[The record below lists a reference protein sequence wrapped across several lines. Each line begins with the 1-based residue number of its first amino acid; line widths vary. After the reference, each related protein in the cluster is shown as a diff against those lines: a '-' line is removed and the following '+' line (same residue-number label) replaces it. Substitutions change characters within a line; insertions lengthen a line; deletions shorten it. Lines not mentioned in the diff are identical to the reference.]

1 MTVRKEHLSPPELF
15 STRGLGFT
23 HVVTSAPGKTVH
35 ISGQTAWNAERKI
48 VGGDDLGQQAQQALR
63 NLRTALEAAGATPN
77 DVVFTRVFLVNYRP
91 EYAAVLSPLLEQFY
105 AGGPPPGSTW
115 LGVQALAVP
124 GFLIEIEAT
133 AVIAG

>member
-1 MTVRKEHLSPPELF
+1 MTVLKEHLSPPELF

-23 HVVTSAPGKTVH
+23 HVVTSAPGKTIHV
-35 ISGQTAWNAERKI
+35 SGQTAWNAERKI

-63 NLRTALEAAGATPN
+63 NLRTALEAAGATPR